1 MTSTFDDAAT
11 VERRSARLKVLLT
24 ATDEPAR
31 VVKFPADQ
39 IARAVRRRVLVRR
52 LGMAAAVALLLVG
65 VGVPPVRA
73 WIVSSARAIWNS
85 VRPAPAPAPAPVTP
99 AEPDAALL
107 GAVTIPVSD
116 VFALRVTS
124 RQTAG
129 AVIIETTS
137 DTVATAS
144 VRAAGSAGEL
154 VVLPDG
160 LRIVNEPASTANY
173 LVRVPGSVSRIT
185 VQVGGA
191 APRVLKPGPGTRWTV
206 DLGAAAAND

>member
-1 MTSTFDDAAT
+1 MTSTFDDSAT
-11 VERRSARLKVLLT
+11 VERRSARLRVLLT

-31 VVKFPADQ
+31 VVKFPAERV
-39 IARAVRRRVLVRR
+39 ARAERQRVLVRR

-85 VRPAPAPAPAPVTP
+85 VRPVPAPPAPVRP
-99 AEPDAALL
+99 AEPGAALL

-124 RQTAG
+124 RQLAG
-129 AVIIETTS
+129 SVIIETTS

-144 VRAAGSAGEL
+144 VRAADKAGEL

-160 LRIVNEPASTANY
+160 LRIVTEPASTANY
-173 LVRVPGSVSRIT
+173 LVRVPAGVSRIT
-185 VQVGGA
+185 VQVGNA
-191 APRVLKPGPGTRWTV
+191 APRVLKPGAGTRWTV